1 MIYPTI
7 LCNAIKGLYNALMK
21 YCGNLTLTP
30 FTYQRLR
37 LFLTIRA
44 LYRSYVSL
52 NTKVKYLQQKLFF
65 LCFDKTY
72 SISYFCFMTVFLHEG
87 VTF

>member
-30 FTYQRLR
+30 FAYQRLR
-37 LFLTIRA
+37 SFLTIRA

-52 NTKVKYLQQKLFF
+52 NTKVKYLQQKVFF
-65 LCFDKTY
+65 LCFDKNVFNQLLLFY
-72 SISYFCFMTVFLHEG
+72 DSFLHEG